1 MFEVVYM
8 RLGIYGFGSIGRLI
22 TKLALERGHEV
33 VGVIDIDE
41 GIIGKDVGELLGL
54 GSLGVRVG
62 RDVLELSDADVVIHA
77 TTSYLDRAY
86 NQIKSV
92 IELGIS
98 IVSTCET
105 LAFPYYRYP
114 VLALRL
120 DRLARDYGV
129 VVLGTGINPGFIFDT
144 LVVTLATTVPT
155 ISKLRVIRSLDVSK
169 RRETLRKKLGVSEDP
184 VVVKRKLESGEL
196 SGHVGYAES
205 IYLIALAGD
214 LNITKVVEYQEPIPA
229 EEAIVC
235 GGVRVEKGMCKGV
248 RGYGIG
254 YVGNKDV
261 IKVEFNAYVGAPEY
275 DEIVIEGKEFNVT
288 WRSTGTHGDL
298 GTAAITLNTIERI
311 YQLPPGLHLITELL
325 PFKIRFLI

>member
-1 MFEVVYM
+1 M

-33 VGVIDIDE
+33 IGVVDVDE
-41 GIIGKDVGELLGL
+41 NIVGKDIGDLLNL
-54 GSLGVRVG
+54 GSLGVRVS

-77 TTSYLDRAY
+77 TSSYLDKVY
-86 NQIKSV
+86 NQIKSI

-98 IVSTCET
+98 VVSTCET

-120 DRLARDYGV
+120 DRLARDYGI

-144 LVVTLATTVPT
+144 LAVTTAASIPT
-155 ISKLRVIRSLDVSK
+155 ITKLRVVRSLDVSR
-169 RRETLRKKLGVSEDP
+169 RRESLRRKLGVGEHP
-184 VVVKRKLESGEL
+184 EVVKRKLESGEL

-214 LNITKVVEYQEPIPA
+214 LNLTKVVEYQEPVPA
-229 EEAIVC
+229 EETIVSE
-235 GGVRVEKGMCKGV
+235 GVRVEKGMNKGI

-254 YVGNKDV
+254 YVGDKEV
-261 IKVEFNAYVGAPEY
+261 IRVEFNAYVGAPEY
-275 DEIVIEGKEFNVT
+275 DEIVVESREANIM
-288 WRSTGTHGDL
+288 WRSSGTHGDL
-298 GTAAITLNTIERI
+298 GTAAIILNTIEKI
-311 YQLPPGLHLITELL
+311 HQLPPGLHLITELL